1 MVYVSGLSDAQLD
14 GLISNVKG
22 IYHEFLFVAA
32 ENADGDAYSA
42 ALFEET
48 NYPGADVL
56 ITNELTGEVQ
66 SVQLKATQYRSYIR
80 EHQERYAEFQVY
92 ATEEVAGDEIS
103 SSGFTNEQITE
114 DTETVIDALRD
125 GDSAIDDAMATS
137 ALLALAYQLGRVLKS
152 KDVSVEATQKATINI
167 TKAAFFSGLAAWAIG

>member
-1 MVYVSGLSDAQLD
+1 M
-14 GLISNVKG
+14 
-22 IYHEFLFVAA
+22 
-32 ENADGDAYSA
+32 
-42 ALFEET
+42 
-48 NYPGADVL
+48 
-56 ITNELTGEVQ
+56 
-66 SVQLKATQYRSYIR
+66 KATQYRSYIR

-152 KDVSVEATQKATINI
+152 KDVSVEATQKATIKI